1 MANTSAIF
9 QFIELSYSSSRMMLR
24 QSRIAD
30 DWLGGIYP
38 EVTECLR
45 GNSDKQGI
53 KPERLHHSGYFS
65 QSERFLSKYNL
76 PLYPAKVETSRT
88 RGFTDATFFSETAL
102 QIYNSDPTPSK
113 FFGNFFSTFFSPPS
127 EVAVKGVRSKC
138 SRCSR
143 YFL

>member
-1 MANTSAIF
+1 WHRALVNAPAIF

-53 KPERLHHSGYFS
+53 KPKGCIIRDIFRKASDFCQNITYH
-65 QSERFLSKYNL
+65 
-76 PLYPAKVETSRT
+76 
-88 RGFTDATFFSETAL
+88 FTPRKWQGHEHGDL
-102 QIYNSDPTPSK
+102 LLIPK
-113 FFGNFFSTFFSPPS
+113 
-127 EVAVKGVRSKC
+127 KIR
-138 SRCSR
+138 
-143 YFL
+143 

>member
-1 MANTSAIF
+1 MANAQAIF
-9 QFIELSYSSSRMMLR
+9 HDEGVSCLSSRMVHR
-24 QSRIAD
+24 QSWIAD
-30 DWLGGIYP
+30 DWLGWIYP
-38 EVTECLR
+38 EVTKCLR

-65 QSERFLSKYNL
+65 QSERFLSKHNL
-76 PLYPAKVETSRT
+76 PLCPAKAETSRT
-88 RGFTDATFFSETAL
+88 RGFTGTAFFSETAL

-113 FFGNFFSTFFSPPS
+113 FFGNFFQTFFSPPS
-127 EVAVKGVRSKC
+127 EVAVKGVRSRC